1 MPSNVA
7 DLAAPMHVGQQ
18 HYWVTPTGLARPK
31 GLYPQKILGGI
42 IIKILNKNIKNK
54 IKKTKNIAT
63 NGLPHFSR

>member
-1 MPSNVA
+1 MSSNVA

-31 GLYPQKILGGI
+31 GLYPQKNLGGI

-54 IKKTKNIAT
+54 IKN
-63 NGLPHFSR
+63 